1 MAHRARQDQHASVAD
16 HEGSSA
22 ATISIDYGFLSR
34 SGESDRNKL
43 TVLFAHDRHSKAV
56 CAIPT
61 PRKGGQAA
69 LSFMTTELSRFILWL
84 GYPEIR
90 LRSDNEN
97 SVVAV
102 VDSVRKVLRNLGV
115 EVHKDSVPIDAH
127 QANGPVEQALQSVR
141 QLACTLMSQLE
152 VGLGADPG
160 RVLFDTNH
168 PMWQWA
174 ICHAAWI
181 KSRFAVT
188 QGSTAYERLTGC
200 LYRGKVCK
208 FGEAVSHGVF
218 ETIPEGSSQVA
229 ESSVARKDSRQRCQ
243 HPRRSRRC
251 VRVSLSEAIQRL
263 LGSEAFS

>member
-1 MAHRARQDQHASVAD
+1 MSHTDLGVRHVWRIVRAKISTQALPIMKVRQRLQFRLIM
-16 HEGSSA
+16 GFFPA
-22 ATISIDYGFLSR
+22 AR
-34 SGESDRNKL
+34 SDRNKL

-115 EVHKDSVPIDAH
+115 EVHKDSVPSDAH

-200 LYRGKVCK
+200 L
-208 FGEAVSHGVF
+208 VSWQGVQ
-218 ETIPEGSSQVA
+218 I
-229 ESSVARKDSRQRCQ
+229 R
-243 HPRRSRRC
+243 
-251 VRVSLSEAIQRL
+251 
-263 LGSEAFS
+263 